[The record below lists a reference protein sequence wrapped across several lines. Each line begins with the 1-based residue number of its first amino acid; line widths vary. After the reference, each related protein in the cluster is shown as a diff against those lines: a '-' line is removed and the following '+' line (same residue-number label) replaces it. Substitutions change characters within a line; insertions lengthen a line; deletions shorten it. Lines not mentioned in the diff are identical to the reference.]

1 MPPRRSTPAQAAIQ
15 NVVGDRIR
23 RLRTELGFSQEHL
36 AHRSGVHR
44 TFVGHIERGEVNP
57 TLSSLCL
64 LANGLEV
71 DVAELVQGVNDQ
83 KPAFASQ
90 STNEL
95 PASPRPR

>member
-15 NVVGDRIR
+15 NEVGARIR
-23 RLRTELGFSQEHL
+23 QLRTDLGLSQEQL

-64 LANGLEV
+64 LANGLAI
-71 DVAELVQGVNDQ
+71 DVAELVEGVNDR
-83 KPAFASQ
+83 KPASAS
-90 STNEL
+90 TEAI
-95 PASPRPR
+95 PAATEP